1 MKKLFY
7 ILLFLQI
14 CSQINAQKS
23 AILEK
28 YIAEGLENSLAL
40 KQEKLEIEKA
50 LNAITIAKSNF
61 SPRITFAPT
70 YTLAAGGRK
79 LSFPIGDLLNP
90 VYSTLNAL
98 TKSSHFPQVENVNQL
113 LAPNNFQETKLSF
126 QYPIFNPE
134 AKYNVAIQKELLQT
148 EYAKKKV
155 LEYELK
161 NAIELAYLQYL
172 TANAGVKLY
181 ENAKKT
187 LQDVEK
193 LNQKLINNDMAL
205 KDGLLAAQYEV
216 IKMDQ
221 EIENAKKNITLSQ
234 YYVNFLLN
242 KPFESTLVLDTL
254 LLNASK
260 PSMQESA
267 YYVAAALQNR
277 PEFNQLDQ
285 AIRTTESVIVLQEK
299 SAKLPNLFIG
309 GNAGFQGFGYHF
321 LKNQA
326 FTVVQAGLN
335 YELYHGQEKKKKI
348 EQAKISKSIVEIKRE
363 EAQRQ
368 ISMQVQQAYLE
379 AKNAQNNLSTYAAA
393 KEKTRKILDIVTSRY
408 NNGKAIYLEL
418 SKAQNDHLQT
428 LLMEQLAQHDFLSKY
443 SNLKKSSAITE

>member
-7 ILLFLQI
+7 IFLFLQVYSSI
-14 CSQINAQKS
+14 KAQKS
-23 AILEK
+23 VILEK
-28 YIAEGLENSLAL
+28 YIAEGIENSLAL

-50 LNAITIAKSNF
+50 INAITIAKANF

-98 TKSSHFPQVENVNQL
+98 TKSSQFPQVENVNQL
-113 LAPNNFQETKLSF
+113 LAPNNFQETKLTF

-134 AKYNVAIQKELLQT
+134 VKYNVAIQKELLQT

-155 LEYELK
+155 LEYELI
-161 NAIELAYLQYL
+161 NAIELAYIQFL
-172 TANAGVKLY
+172 TSNAGLKLY

-187 LQDVEK
+187 LKEVEK
-193 LNQKLINNDMAL
+193 LNQKLIDNDMAL
-205 KDGLLAAQYEV
+205 KDGLLTAQYEV

-242 KPFESTLVLDTL
+242 KPFETL
-254 LLNASK
+254 LDIDTTLLNVFK
-260 PSMQESA
+260 PNIQEVN
-267 YYVAAALQNR
+267 YYVSSALQNR

-321 LKNQA
+321 FKNQA
-326 FTVVQAGLN
+326 YTVVQAGLN

-363 EAQRQ
+363 EAQKQ

-379 AKNAQNNLSTYAAA
+379 VKNAQSNLKTYALA
-393 KEKTRKILDIVTSRY
+393 KEKTRKILDIITSRF
-408 NNGKAIYLEL
+408 NNGKAIYFEL

-428 LLMEQLAQHDFLSKY
+428 QLMEQLAQHDFLSKY
-443 SNLKKSSAITE
+443 VNLKKFSATAE